1 MNLYQQV
8 SSNRHKTWLLVGL
21 SASLLLLVGFV
32 FSRVQDNPIWLFLAL
47 AYTLI
52 SSLVSYWW
60 SDKIVLAMSQA
71 KLVEKADSPQLYRL
85 VENLCI
91 AGGLPTPKIYV
102 IPDSAPNAFATGRDA
117 EHAAVAFTSGLLEK
131 LDKAELEGVIAHE
144 LSHIGN
150 RDILLATMVSVLVGT
165 IVLLADWFARW
176 SFWGG
181 NSRKNNDNDNNQVQ
195 AIFSIIAIILA
206 ILAPLFAQMIQ
217 LAISRKREFMADAD
231 AALLTRYPDG
241 LIRALEK
248 ISADPESLEV
258 ANRATA
264 HLYFASPFQ
273 GKEGVPAMAKLFMS
287 HPPVTERI
295 AALKGIKL

>member
-91 AGGLPTPKIYV
+91 AGGLPTPKI
-102 IPDSAPNAFATGRDA
+102 
-117 EHAAVAFTSGLLEK
+117 
-131 LDKAELEGVIAHE
+131 
-144 LSHIGN
+144 
-150 RDILLATMVSVLVGT
+150 
-165 IVLLADWFARW
+165 
-176 SFWGG
+176 
-181 NSRKNNDNDNNQVQ
+181 
-195 AIFSIIAIILA
+195 
-206 ILAPLFAQMIQ
+206 
-217 LAISRKREFMADAD
+217 
-231 AALLTRYPDG
+231 
-241 LIRALEK
+241 
-248 ISADPESLEV
+248 
-258 ANRATA
+258 
-264 HLYFASPFQ
+264 
-273 GKEGVPAMAKLFMS
+273 
-287 HPPVTERI
+287 
-295 AALKGIKL
+295 

>member
-8 SSNRHKTWLLVGL
+8 STNRYKTWLLVGL
-21 SASLLLLVGFV
+21 SASLLLLVGYV

-47 AYTLI
+47 AYTLV
-52 SSLVSYWW
+52 SSFVSYWW

-102 IPDSAPNAFATGRDA
+102 IPDSAPNAFATGRDS
-117 EHAAVAFTSGLLEK
+117 EHAAIAFTSGLLEK

-165 IVLLADWFARW
+165 VVLLADWFARW

-181 NSRKNNDNDNNQVQ
+181 NSRKNDDNENGQVQ

-231 AALLTRYPDG
+231 SALLTRYPDG

-248 ISADPESLEV
+248 ISSDTEPLEV

-273 GKEGVPAMAKLFMS
+273 GKKGVPAMAKLFMT
-287 HPPVTERI
+287 HPPVAERI
-295 AALKGIKL
+295 AALRGIKI